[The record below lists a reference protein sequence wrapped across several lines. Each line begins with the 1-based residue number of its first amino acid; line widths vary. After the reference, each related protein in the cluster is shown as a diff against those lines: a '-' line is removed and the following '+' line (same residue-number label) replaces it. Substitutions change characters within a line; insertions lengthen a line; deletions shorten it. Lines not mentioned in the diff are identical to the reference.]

1 VAKRRRRER
10 YRVFLSHSHKDHW
23 IAKQCA
29 RILAERSGG
38 RVETFLDEKDI
49 EVGESIADSIRTSIE
64 QCDEFLVLLSRY
76 SKDRPWVL
84 IEMGAAWGLRKPI
97 IAVIDKVG
105 PKEMPDIISPY
116 KATDLND
123 FDQYVDQLLKRMTK
137 RQ

>member
-1 VAKRRRRER
+1 M
-10 YRVFLSHSHKDHW
+10 FLSHSHKDRW

-29 RILAERSGG
+29 KLLAERSGG
-38 RVETFLDEKDI
+38 RVEVFLDEKDI
-49 EVGESIADSIRTSIE
+49 QVGESIADSIRARIE

-84 IEMGAAWGLRKPI
+84 IEMAPRGGLRKPI
-97 IAVIDKVG
+97 IALIDKVG

-123 FDQYVDQLLKRMTK
+123 FDQYLDQLLKRISK
-137 RQ
+137 RR